1 MVYLEKMIKQAQLLE
16 IVVAVKLLQ
25 TIQLENMR
33 KETK

>member
-1 MVYLEKMIKQAQLLE
+1 MIKQAQLFE

-25 TIQLENMR
+25 TIQPENMR

>member
-1 MVYLEKMIKQAQLLE
+1 MIKQAQLFE

>member
-1 MVYLEKMIKQAQLLE
+1 MIKQAQLFE

-25 TIQLENMR
+25 IIQLENMR